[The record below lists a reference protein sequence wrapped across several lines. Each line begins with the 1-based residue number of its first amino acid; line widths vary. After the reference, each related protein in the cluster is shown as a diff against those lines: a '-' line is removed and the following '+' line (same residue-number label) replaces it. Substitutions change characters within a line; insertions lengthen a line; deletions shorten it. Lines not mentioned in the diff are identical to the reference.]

1 MVILSGGSSSS
12 STRDGNMAH
21 GVEERGGRGQE
32 ATFYVQAMLKD
43 RSGAVWM
50 GVEFPSF
57 SASSGSSSDS
67 SSSPATSTSSSIS
80 SPPEEGS
87 IETSALRMEF
97 TRSDAAV
104 ILFCGEHSK
113 VYKVEVW
120 EDMEKVRAVLE
131 SEEEK
136 EVVVERGEDGV
147 VRVGLFVGAGEEG
160 ETQVDE
166 EEDREGK
173 KGRAGEEEE
182 VVVD

>member
-1 MVILSGGSSSS
+1 
-12 STRDGNMAH
+12 MAH
-21 GVEERGGRGQE
+21 GVEERGRRGEGRGEE
-32 ATFYVQAMLKD
+32 AAFYVQAMLKD

-50 GVEFPSF
+50 GVEYPSF

-120 EDMEKVRAVLE
+120 EDKEKIRALFLE

-147 VRVGLFVGAGEEG
+147 ARVGLFVGAGEEG
-160 ETQVDE
+160 EMQVDE
-166 EEDREGK
+166 EEGGEVK
-173 KGRAGEEEE
+173 KGRAGEEE